1 MRNNAFWKDLRR
13 AIYGSKAR
21 FLSILAMIALG
32 AGFFSGINATKPDMI
47 LSADTYFKDYNLS
60 DFRLWNPLGF
70 QEEDIEALS
79 KIQEMADLTKSY
91 SKDVFVSSLQETAVM
106 KVFGFDEKAAKPQN
120 FPRLEEG
127 RLPQNKGEIILEVG
141 AKNGLAVA
149 LGEEVTLYLP
159 KEEEITDILRE
170 ESYEVVGFFITPL
183 YISFQRGQ
191 TNMGDGS
198 IDYIGYVLNETF
210 LVEAYTDLFIRT
222 KGSETLEAYSKEYK
236 NYHEPLREELRTLGI
251 LAMER
256 DTKILREDLYAG
268 QETLEKEKEE
278 ALAKMVEAEIE
289 LAEGREQLEQGK
301 RDLEREE
308 KEGYE
313 ALEKA
318 RKEVAQGKVVL
329 QEGREAYLEGDAAW
343 LQGYHE
349 YQDARA
355 ELQEVKNTLELTKKR
370 LDQGVGDLDQAKIE
384 LEKGQQQMALLEST
398 LLGLEDIRDTLPE
411 GTELTEEE
419 YEEILVSIDV
429 FSKDL
434 AARIRSRVSY
444 NDPNVLS
451 VIRRELDT
459 GILQLKNTLSEAK
472 SGYEQGLLAYE
483 EGVVALAEGRAA
495 YEEGLASYK
504 EGEEALDIA
513 KKDLDLGKEELEEV
527 QRTLDKNQKA
537 LAAGEADLLQGE
549 KDLAEGLKEG
559 REALLAAEKELAEG
573 EATFKKEKALAEE
586 KIQEAE
592 EEILL
597 AERAL
602 LEIPKEWFVYDRDGF
617 PGYSTLGDD
626 AERLGSLATVF
637 PLFFFL
643 VAALVCLTTMTR
655 MVEEERIQIGTL
667 KALGYTTGTIA
678 MKYMIYGLS
687 ASILGSVLGFLVG
700 FQLFPRVIITVYGAM
715 YSTPYL
721 LTPFHWDL
729 ALLSTAMAVV
739 TTVSASLFAT
749 LSELRETPANLMMP
763 KAPKPG
769 KRILL
774 ERLTP
779 LWKRMSFSYKV
790 TFRNIFRYKK
800 RFLMTVL
807 GVSGCTA
814 LLVAGFGIR
823 DSVDAIMGRQ
833 FDEIFLYDGMVVL
846 DEEKLNQG
854 TLSALLENQRKV
866 EDFTAIHNES
876 VMVHGQGETR
886 EYEVNLL
893 VPENLEAFQNFYDLH
908 ERVGKAPISLE
919 EDGAV
924 ITEKLADLLNVEVG
938 DTLIYQDTERR
949 TYEFLV
955 GGIAENYL
963 AHYIYMSPTYFQKLT
978 LRDPVMNAGLFSFYE
993 GEMVDNSAFSEGL
1006 LEEEAVLGTVLV
1018 ADIRGDFQRSIASL
1032 DYVVYILILAA
1043 GALAFVVLY
1052 NLTNINITER
1062 LREIATIKVLGFRD
1076 KEVSAYVYRENIFL
1090 TIIGS
1095 LFGLLLGF
1103 TLHRFVILTME
1114 IDTMMFGRDILLLSF
1129 VYAMVLTMG
1138 FSVLVNITMN
1148 KKLQQIDMAASLKSV
1163 E

>member
-21 FLSILAMIALG
+21 FFSILAMIALG
-32 AGFFSGINATKPDMI
+32 VGFFSGINATKPDMI

-70 QEEDIEALS
+70 QEEDVEALR
-79 KIQEMADLTKSY
+79 KIQEVSEISQSF

-106 KVFGFDEKAAKPQN
+106 KVFGYDEEAEKPQN
-120 FPRLEEG
+120 FPRLQEG

-141 AKNGLAVA
+141 AKQGLALV
-149 LGEEVTLYLP
+149 LGEEVTLSLQ
-159 KEEEITDILRE
+159 KEEEIIDTLVQDT
-170 ESYEVVGFFITPL
+170 YEVVGFFITPL

-198 IDYIGYVLNETF
+198 IDYIGYVFNEAFVVDASTEIF
-210 LVEAYTDLFIRT
+210 LKTQASAELM
-222 KGSETLEAYSKEYK
+222 AYSKEYK
-236 NYHEPLREELRTLGI
+236 AYHETLREELRDLGI

-256 DTKILREDLYAG
+256 DTKVLREELLAG
-268 QETLEKEKEE
+268 KDTFLKEKEE
-278 ALAKMVEAEIE
+278 ALAKIAEAEEE
-289 LAEGREQLEQGK
+289 LTEGRKKLAKGK

-308 KEGYE
+308 KEGSE

-318 RKEVAQGKVVL
+318 RKEIADGKVKL
-329 QEGREAYLEGDAAW
+329 QEGREAYFEGYTAW
-343 LQGYHE
+343 LQGYNE
-349 YQDARA
+349 YQDAWA
-355 ELQEVKNTLELTKKR
+355 ELQGAKNTLDLTKNQ
-370 LDQGVGDLDQAKIE
+370 LDQGARDLERAKGE
-384 LEKGQQQMALLEST
+384 LEEGQQQIALLESA
-398 LLGLEDIRDTLPE
+398 LEGLKDIQMALPE
-411 GTELTEEE
+411 GRDLTEEE
-419 YEEILVSIDV
+419 YEEILTSIAL
-429 FSKDL
+429 FSEDL
-434 AARIRSRVSY
+434 AELLRSSVPF
-444 NDPNVLS
+444 NDPNVLGAL
-451 VIRRELDT
+451 RTALEG
-459 GILQLKNTLSEAK
+459 GILQLENTLLEAK
-472 SGYEQGLLAYE
+472 EAYEEGRLAYE
-483 EGVVALAEGRAA
+483 DGVVALAEGQRA

-504 EGEEALDIA
+504 EGEEALRLA
-513 KKDLDLGKEELEEV
+513 KKDIDEGREDLREAK
-527 QRTLDKNQKA
+527 RTLDESQEA
-537 LAAGEADLLQGE
+537 LAAGERDLLQGE

-592 EEILL
+592 EEILS

-678 MKYMIYGLS
+678 MKYMLYGLS

-729 ALLSTAMAVV
+729 AVLSTAMAVV

-774 ERLTP
+774 ERVTP

-814 LLVAGFGIR
+814 LLVAGYGIR

-833 FDEIFLYDGMVVL
+833 FDEIFLYDGLVVM
-846 DEEKLNQG
+846 DEEKLTEG
-854 TLSALLENQRKV
+854 TLSALLENQTMVK
-866 EDFTAIHNES
+866 DFTAIHNES
-876 VMVHGQGETR
+876 VMVHAPGETR

-893 VPENLEAFQNFYDLH
+893 VPENLRAFQNFYDLH
-908 ERVGKAPISLE
+908 ERVGKAPIPLGE
-919 EDGAV
+919 EGAV
-924 ITEKLADLLNVEVG
+924 ITEKLADLLNVAVG

-955 GGIAENYL
+955 AGIAENYL
-963 AHYIYMSPTYFQKLT
+963 AHYIYLSPTYFQKLT
-978 LRDPVMNAGLFSFYE
+978 LRSPVMNAGLFSFYE
-993 GEMVDNSAFSEGL
+993 GEVVDSSAFSEGL
-1006 LEEEAVLGTVLV
+1006 LEDEAVLGTVLV

-1076 KEVSAYVYRENIFL
+1076 KEVSSYVYRENVFL

-1103 TLHRFVILTME
+1103 ILHRFVILTME
-1114 IDTMMFGRDILLLSF
+1114 IDTMMFGRDILPLSF

-1138 FSVLVNITMN
+1138 FSILVNVTMN